1 MLATT
6 CSDNNADCAD
16 WMLKPITNQ
25 KFTHLQYDKVCK
37 QVVVADKI
45 KPKFT
50 LLLAKGQDFTGCEP
64 RTEAKTIIPIAP
76 MHALTIIVAMQHIVA
91 LLQTS
96 ALM

>member
-1 MLATT
+1 M
-6 CSDNNADCAD
+6 
-16 WMLKPITNQ
+16 
-25 KFTHLQYDKVCK
+25 
-37 QVVVADKI
+37 VVADKI

-50 LLLAKGQDFTGCEP
+50 LLLAKGQGGTGFLPPEP

-76 MHALTIIVAMQHIVA
+76 MHALTIIVAMQHTVA